1 MGNAMWAK
9 AQQRARCAKQI
20 LSRRYFNYREKRY
33 DFNKLNICYTF
44 PMFQPYSSG
53 TYAQRAKLT
62 IDCINQTIPALGS
75 LATSIGCRPLTVVK
89 IEDFARTEEKQRS
102 ANELKHYFDIH
113 GSDKATLHQYHYVYG
128 SILMNRAKISGVLE
142 IGMGTNNT
150 DVVSNMGMRGR
161 PGASLRAFRDYLER
175 AKIYGADID
184 RRILFAEDRI
194 ETFFVDQTAP
204 ESFLA
209 LGKQL
214 PSDLDLIIDD
224 GLHSPSAN
232 IETLKFALPRI
243 KTAGWVVIEDI
254 GTPTLPV
261 WQVVSALLPSNFE
274 AFIITAN
281 LGNLFA
287 VRRLG

>member
-1 MGNAMWAK
+1 MRNRMLAK
-9 AQQRARCAKQI
+9 AQQRALSAKKN
-20 LSRRYFNYREKRY
+20 LSRQYFDYREKRY
-33 DFNKLNICYTF
+33 DFHKLNVCYTF

-53 TYAQRAKLT
+53 TYEQRAKLT
-62 IDCINQTIPALGS
+62 INCINQTIPSLGS
-75 LATSIGCRPLTVVK
+75 LATSIDCRPPTVVK
-89 IEDFARTEEKQRS
+89 IEDFAKTKEQLRS
-102 ANELKHYFDIH
+102 ASELKRYFDTH

-128 SILMNRAKISGVLE
+128 PILMDRIKIRGVLE

-150 DVVSNMGMRGR
+150 DVVSNMGTGGR
-161 PGASLRAFRDYLER
+161 PGASLRAFRDYLEK

-184 RRILFAEDRI
+184 QRILFADDRI
-194 ETFFVDQTAP
+194 ETFFVDQTDP
-204 ESFLA
+204 ESFVA
-209 LGKQL
+209 LGKQV

-232 IETLKFALPRI
+232 IETLKFALSRI
-243 KTAGWVVIEDI
+243 KPGGWVVIEDI

-261 WQVVSALLPSNFE
+261 WHVVSALLPHHFE
-274 AFIITAN
+274 AHIITAN